1 MATKMLESSA
11 VSAFCES
18 VAVMHSAGIQMDEAV
33 FLLGENMEDAAF
45 KRACDDVY
53 KELIVGKPLALAMD
67 DSGCFPSHVVD
78 MVGAGEHAGRL
89 ENVLW
94 SLARYYDEEDRL
106 YAKIK
111 NAIAYPAALL
121 CVMSAILLFTVIVIL
136 PVFVDVYH
144 GLTGNLTAGSFG
156 YVNASII
163 IGWIALGVT
172 LLCTVLVVLGVL
184 AGRSAAGRQRLLR
197 LFEKAPLTRGPMRQM
212 AVSRFTAALA
222 TFVAA
227 GVDTDTAMEKA
238 VAMVDHGNLKSQL
251 EASSSPSTPA
261 CWSWARALAAWK
273 PCWQACLTRSSTTLS
288 CASTVLSTA
297 SSPRWPRSSPWAW
310 GLRSSRSCSRSSA
323 SWDRSASPMYHE
335 LTKQEIRRRTRKR
348 MAGLLAIVLVVMLVW
363 LSSNAIGASLR
374 EQGELSVRN
383 AILNSAKQ
391 CCAIEGAYPSS
402 LAYLEENYGLVVNR
416 SDYAITY
423 EVFADNVMPNVVVLA
438 K

>member
-121 CVMSAILLFTVIVIL
+121 C
-136 PVFVDVYH
+136 
-144 GLTGNLTAGSFG
+144 
-156 YVNASII
+156 
-163 IGWIALGVT
+163 
-172 LLCTVLVVLGVL
+172 TVLVVLGVL

-251 EASSSPSTPA
+251 EAVRMQMTDPA
-261 CWSWARALAAWK
+261 QAKSLAQAIFDNNVFEPIYARMLVVGTRSGSLETVLASLSDTFFDDSIVRLDGLIDSVEPTLAAF
-273 PCWQACLTRSSTTLS
+273 LTVGVGATLI
-288 CASTVLSTA
+288 A
-297 SSPRWPRSSPWAW
+297 
-310 GLRSSRSCSRSSA
+310 
-323 SWDRSASPMYHE
+323 
-335 LTKQEIRRRTRKR
+335 
-348 MAGLLAIVLVVMLVW
+348 VMLP
-363 LSSNAIGASLR
+363 LIGIMGSI
-374 EQGELSVRN
+374 G
-383 AILNSAKQ
+383 
-391 CCAIEGAYPSS
+391 
-402 LAYLEENYGLVVNR
+402 
-416 SDYAITY
+416 
-423 EVFADNVMPNVVVLA
+423 
-438 K
+438 

>member
-78 MVGAGEHAGRL
+78 MAGAGEHAGRL

-251 EASSSPSTPA
+251 EAVRMQMTDPA
-261 CWSWARALAAWK
+261 
-273 PCWQACLTRSSTTLS
+273 QAKSQNRGTDCRHHGGN
-288 CASTVLSTA
+288 
-297 SSPRWPRSSPWAW
+297 P
-310 GLRSSRSCSRSSA
+310 
-323 SWDRSASPMYHE
+323 
-335 LTKQEIRRRTRKR
+335 
-348 MAGLLAIVLVVMLVW
+348 
-363 LSSNAIGASLR
+363 
-374 EQGELSVRN
+374 
-383 AILNSAKQ
+383 
-391 CCAIEGAYPSS
+391 S
-402 LAYLEENYGLVVNR
+402 LAQHRIDDFHTRIDMDAVKNNRQCLRYPCILHGHSKDQTGESGNHDRQNSGDFFQAEDNDKENRDEQKDIEMIKLPKMVSHRIENRLIQRRPGILVSKEVKNHKTDKKGRHRRVQHRPHMIINIGITGAGGENRRIRQWRKLIAKDRTGYGR
-416 SDYAITY
+416 SR
-423 EVFADNVMPNVVVLA
+423 N
-438 K
+438 

>member
-18 VAVMHSAGIQMDEAV
+18 VAGIQMDEAV

-251 EASSSPSTPA
+251 EAVRMQMTDPA
-261 CWSWARALAAWK
+261 QAKSLAQAIFDNNVFEPIYARMLVVGTRSGSLETVLASLSDTFFDDSIVRLDGLIDSVEPTLAAF
-273 PCWQACLTRSSTTLS
+273 LTVGVGATLI
-288 CASTVLSTA
+288 A
-297 SSPRWPRSSPWAW
+297 
-310 GLRSSRSCSRSSA
+310 
-323 SWDRSASPMYHE
+323 
-335 LTKQEIRRRTRKR
+335 
-348 MAGLLAIVLVVMLVW
+348 VMLP
-363 LSSNAIGASLR
+363 LIGIMGSI
-374 EQGELSVRN
+374 G
-383 AILNSAKQ
+383 
-391 CCAIEGAYPSS
+391 
-402 LAYLEENYGLVVNR
+402 
-416 SDYAITY
+416 
-423 EVFADNVMPNVVVLA
+423 
-438 K
+438 

>member
-1 MATKMLESSA
+1 M
-11 VSAFCES
+11 
-18 VAVMHSAGIQMDEAV
+18 
-33 FLLGENMEDAAF
+33 
-45 KRACDDVY
+45 
-53 KELIVGKPLALAMD
+53 
-67 DSGCFPSHVVD
+67 FPSHVVD

-251 EASSSPSTPA
+251 EAVRMQMTDPA
-261 CWSWARALAAWK
+261 QAKSLAQAIFDNNVFEPIYARMLVVGTRSGSLETVLASLSDTFFDDSIVRLDGLIDSVEPTLAAF
-273 PCWQACLTRSSTTLS
+273 LTVGVGATLI
-288 CASTVLSTA
+288 A
-297 SSPRWPRSSPWAW
+297 
-310 GLRSSRSCSRSSA
+310 
-323 SWDRSASPMYHE
+323 
-335 LTKQEIRRRTRKR
+335 
-348 MAGLLAIVLVVMLVW
+348 VMLP
-363 LSSNAIGASLR
+363 LIGIMGSI
-374 EQGELSVRN
+374 G
-383 AILNSAKQ
+383 
-391 CCAIEGAYPSS
+391 
-402 LAYLEENYGLVVNR
+402 
-416 SDYAITY
+416 
-423 EVFADNVMPNVVVLA
+423 
-438 K
+438 

>member
-94 SLARYYDEEDRL
+94 SLARYYGEEDRL

-197 LFEKAPLTRGPMRQM
+197 LFEKAPLTRPAGSGADADDGSRPGQEPRASHLRQQRLR
-212 AVSRFTAALA
+212 AHLRPHAGRGHALWQLGNR
-222 TFVAA
+222 A
-227 GVDTDTAMEKA
+227 G
-238 VAMVDHGNLKSQL
+238 
-251 EASSSPSTPA
+251 
-261 CWSWARALAAWK
+261 K
-273 PCWQACLTRSSTTLS
+273 P
-288 CASTVLSTA
+288 V
-297 SSPRWPRSSPWAW
+297 
-310 GLRSSRSCSRSSA
+310 
-323 SWDRSASPMYHE
+323 
-335 LTKQEIRRRTRKR
+335 
-348 MAGLLAIVLVVMLVW
+348 
-363 LSSNAIGASLR
+363 
-374 EQGELSVRN
+374 
-383 AILNSAKQ
+383 
-391 CCAIEGAYPSS
+391 
-402 LAYLEENYGLVVNR
+402 
-416 SDYAITY
+416 
-423 EVFADNVMPNVVVLA
+423 
-438 K
+438 

>member
-18 VAVMHSAGIQMDEAV
+18 AAVMHSAGIQMDEAV

-172 LLCTVLVVLGVL
+172 MLCTVLVVLGVL

-251 EASSSPSTPA
+251 EAVRMQMTDPA
-261 CWSWARALAAWK
+261 QAKSLAQAIFDNNVFEPIYARMLVVGTRSGSLETVLASLSDTFFDDSIVRLDGLIDSVEPTLAAF
-273 PCWQACLTRSSTTLS
+273 LTVGVGATLI
-288 CASTVLSTA
+288 A
-297 SSPRWPRSSPWAW
+297 
-310 GLRSSRSCSRSSA
+310 
-323 SWDRSASPMYHE
+323 
-335 LTKQEIRRRTRKR
+335 
-348 MAGLLAIVLVVMLVW
+348 VMLP
-363 LSSNAIGASLR
+363 LIGIMGSI
-374 EQGELSVRN
+374 G
-383 AILNSAKQ
+383 
-391 CCAIEGAYPSS
+391 
-402 LAYLEENYGLVVNR
+402 
-416 SDYAITY
+416 
-423 EVFADNVMPNVVVLA
+423 
-438 K
+438 

>member
-1 MATKMLESSA
+1 MATKMRESSA

-78 MVGAGEHAGRL
+78 MAGAGEHAGRL

-251 EASSSPSTPA
+251 EAVRMQMTDPA
-261 CWSWARALAAWK
+261 QAKSLAQAIFDNNVFEPIYARMLVVGTRSGSLETVLASLSDTFFDDSIVRLDGLIDSVEPTLAAF
-273 PCWQACLTRSSTTLS
+273 LTVGVGATLI
-288 CASTVLSTA
+288 A
-297 SSPRWPRSSPWAW
+297 
-310 GLRSSRSCSRSSA
+310 
-323 SWDRSASPMYHE
+323 
-335 LTKQEIRRRTRKR
+335 
-348 MAGLLAIVLVVMLVW
+348 VMLP
-363 LSSNAIGASLR
+363 LIGIMGSI
-374 EQGELSVRN
+374 G
-383 AILNSAKQ
+383 
-391 CCAIEGAYPSS
+391 
-402 LAYLEENYGLVVNR
+402 
-416 SDYAITY
+416 
-423 EVFADNVMPNVVVLA
+423 
-438 K
+438 

>member
-18 VAVMHSAGIQMDEAV
+18 FAVMHSACIQMDEAV

-251 EASSSPSTPA
+251 EAVRMQMTDPA
-261 CWSWARALAAWK
+261 QAKSLAQAIFDNNVFEPIYARMLVVGTRSGSLETVLASLSDTFFDDSIVRLDGLIDSVEPTLAAF
-273 PCWQACLTRSSTTLS
+273 LTVGVGATLI
-288 CASTVLSTA
+288 A
-297 SSPRWPRSSPWAW
+297 
-310 GLRSSRSCSRSSA
+310 
-323 SWDRSASPMYHE
+323 
-335 LTKQEIRRRTRKR
+335 
-348 MAGLLAIVLVVMLVW
+348 VMLP
-363 LSSNAIGASLR
+363 LIGIMGSI
-374 EQGELSVRN
+374 G
-383 AILNSAKQ
+383 
-391 CCAIEGAYPSS
+391 
-402 LAYLEENYGLVVNR
+402 
-416 SDYAITY
+416 
-423 EVFADNVMPNVVVLA
+423 
-438 K
+438 

>member
-11 VSAFCES
+11 VSAFCEI

-251 EASSSPSTPA
+251 EAVRMQMTDPA
-261 CWSWARALAAWK
+261 QAKSLAQAIFDNNVFEPIYARMLVVGTRSGSLETVLASLSDTFFDDSIVRLDGLIDSVEPTLAAF
-273 PCWQACLTRSSTTLS
+273 LTVGVGATLI
-288 CASTVLSTA
+288 A
-297 SSPRWPRSSPWAW
+297 
-310 GLRSSRSCSRSSA
+310 
-323 SWDRSASPMYHE
+323 
-335 LTKQEIRRRTRKR
+335 
-348 MAGLLAIVLVVMLVW
+348 VMLP
-363 LSSNAIGASLR
+363 LIGIMGSI
-374 EQGELSVRN
+374 G
-383 AILNSAKQ
+383 
-391 CCAIEGAYPSS
+391 
-402 LAYLEENYGLVVNR
+402 
-416 SDYAITY
+416 
-423 EVFADNVMPNVVVLA
+423 
-438 K
+438 

>member
-67 DSGCFPSHVVD
+67 DSGCLPSHVVD

-156 YVNASII
+156 YVNASIL

-172 LLCTVLVVLGVL
+172 LLCTVRVVLGVL

-251 EASSSPSTPA
+251 EAVRMQMTDPAQAKSLAQAIFDNNVFEPIYARLLVVGGAGSLYVNPEHSAQVMDGPDFPEVFKPLATNMGKALDELRGRDDVKWTYISPA
-261 CWSWARALAAWK
+261 GDF
-273 PCWQACLTRSSTTLS
+273 QAEGERTGKYMQ
-288 CASTVLSTA
+288 A
-297 SSPRWPRSSPWAW
+297 
-310 GLRSSRSCSRSSA
+310 GE
-323 SWDRSASPMYHE
+323 E
-335 LTKQEIRRRTRKR
+335 LTLNGR
-348 MAGLLAIVLVVMLVW
+348 
-363 LSSNAIGASLR
+363 
-374 EQGELSVRN
+374 GESIISY
-383 AILNSAKQ
+383 A
-391 CCAIEGAYPSS
+391 
-402 LAYLEENYGLVVNR
+402 
-416 SDYAITY
+416 DYAIAMVD
-423 EVFADNVMPNVVVLA
+423 EAVSGNHIRQRISVVRA
-438 K
+438 

>member
-78 MVGAGEHAGRL
+78 MAGAGEHAGRL

-111 NAIAYPAALL
+111 NAIAYPAA
-121 CVMSAILLFTVIVIL
+121 
-136 PVFVDVYH
+136 
-144 GLTGNLTAGSFG
+144 
-156 YVNASII
+156 
-163 IGWIALGVT
+163 

-251 EASSSPSTPA
+251 EAVRMQMTDPA
-261 CWSWARALAAWK
+261 QAKSLAQAIFDNNVFEPIYARMLVVGTRSGSLETVLASLSDTFFDDSIVRLDGLIDSVEPTLAAF
-273 PCWQACLTRSSTTLS
+273 LTVGVGATLI
-288 CASTVLSTA
+288 A
-297 SSPRWPRSSPWAW
+297 
-310 GLRSSRSCSRSSA
+310 
-323 SWDRSASPMYHE
+323 
-335 LTKQEIRRRTRKR
+335 
-348 MAGLLAIVLVVMLVW
+348 VMLP
-363 LSSNAIGASLR
+363 LIGIMGSI
-374 EQGELSVRN
+374 G
-383 AILNSAKQ
+383 
-391 CCAIEGAYPSS
+391 
-402 LAYLEENYGLVVNR
+402 
-416 SDYAITY
+416 
-423 EVFADNVMPNVVVLA
+423 
-438 K
+438 